1 MNDPSTLNRLS
12 VRRFQPTTWRAP
24 VPVAG
29 FIWLL
34 LSLSLLG
41 QSTVQFPAATVSV
54 NESNGQAVA
63 NVRRANDLDR
73 IVTVDYATSD
83 ATATADQ
90 DYLTTAGSLTFV
102 AGQTNQTIVVPIL
115 NDGRVEGAEALRIT
129 LSNPGEGALLG
140 SRISVNLRI
149 SDNDTG
155 PYFASAVNLTVEDV
169 GSVLLGVHRGDDGD
183 QPVTV
188 DYVTVDGTALAG
200 TDYEAAQG
208 TLSFQGDEFFKEIP
222 VVILND
228 GVINPDKSFQLQLSN
243 ASSGG
248 VGNPS
253 LATVIIQ
260 DPTPVIHTQ
269 PTPASQSVSLGVAVK
284 IQVSAKGARMQW
296 QKRVGESEFTDIPGA
311 TRQVLEWSHPTA
323 EQTGEYRIIV
333 SSSTGESVTS
343 QVAELIV
350 DPTFIKITGQPLVE
364 DREPSGGY
372 AWFDYDGDGWV
383 DLLVGNWMASGSQV
397 PNSLY
402 RNQGDGTFTKIT
414 NELTTAFLGP
424 FGVYP
429 ADYDNDGRPDILMGE
444 PLGSSRIFHNQG
456 AGEFTL
462 LEDSFP
468 AIYDGAWHDLDEDG
482 WLDLLT
488 FGPSG
493 AQAFRNSGTGRFQ
506 AFAAAVVGDL
516 GTISHTV
523 VGGSFVDFDN
533 DGNSDLYVGAD
544 NANARFL
551 RNLGGGRFEQVRL
564 GSLPAT
570 MGDSAIWAD
579 YDNDGFID
587 AFTSG
592 WAGVLKLH
600 HNVTSLEGLDQRQFE
615 EVTTQAGFSLPPSGL
630 FPAPNWG
637 DFDNDGD
644 LDIFFP
650 NYRGTNSLFV
660 NRGDGT
666 FVSVDVGSPLRDGE
680 RDLPGVW
687 VDYDNDGFLDLFV
700 PAGDGQPVP
709 NFLYRNNL
717 KNTGNENHWLSIR
730 LEGRASNRSGIGS
743 VLRLRAT
750 IDGREVLQL
759 RQTAKAGW
767 DTVSQSVAH
776 FGLGDATKVDTL
788 RIEWPSG
795 IVQELKDVAVNQ
807 HLEVVESH
815 GVAMPEPPAIE
826 QFDRRSVT
834 VNCPVEGVCCVLE
847 MSLDLVNWSKVKV
860 QTRTEGTV
868 KFSYINN
875 SRERA
880 WFYRVVVP

>member
-1 MNDPSTLNRLS
+1 MNRYGS
-12 VRRFQPTTWRAP
+12 

-34 LSLSLLG
+34 LSLSLPA
-41 QSTVQFPAATVSV
+41 QSTIQFQTRVFTVA
-54 NESNGQAVA
+54 ETAGQVA
-63 NVRRANDLDR
+63 LPVVRLNDLETEVAVEFYS
-73 IVTVDYATSD
+73 IE
-83 ATATADQ
+83 ATATAGQ
-90 DYLTTAGSLTFV
+90 DFTAVSGTLSFA
-102 AGQTNQTIVVPIL
+102 AGVTNQTIHVPIL
-115 NDGRVEGAEALRIT
+115 NDALFEGLERFQVALT
-129 LSNPGEGALLG
+129 NATGGAVLG
-140 SRISVNLRI
+140 SMKLATVSIQ
-149 SDNDTG
+149 DNDTG
-155 PYFASAVNLTVEDV
+155 AHFESATYRVAEDV
-169 GSVLLGVHRGDDGD
+169 GSVFIQVNWVITDTDEP
-183 QPVTV
+183 QTV
-188 DYVTVDGTALAG
+188 VYTTIDGTALAG
-200 TDYEAAQG
+200 TDYEAASG
-208 TLSFQGDEFFKEIP
+208 TLTFGPGELIQRIP

-228 GVINPDKSFQLQLSN
+228 GVKDPDKSFQLQLSN
-243 ASSGG
+243 ASIGRL
-248 VGNPS
+248 GNPA
-253 LATVIIQ
+253 LITVTIQ
-260 DPTPVIHTQ
+260 DSTPVIYAQ
-269 PTPASQSVSLGVAVK
+269 PTPASQSVSLGAAVK

-296 QKRVGESEFTDIPGA
+296 QKRVGEGEFTDVPGA
-311 TRQVLEWSHPTA
+311 TGQVLEWSSATVDLS
-323 EQTGEYRIIV
+323 GEYRFVV
-333 SSSTGESVTS
+333 SSTTGELVTS
-343 QVAELIV
+343 QIARLIV

-364 DREPSGGY
+364 DREPSGDY
-372 AWFDYDGDGWV
+372 AWFDYDGDGLV
-383 DLLVGNWMASGSQV
+383 DLLIGNWMASGSQV

-424 FGVYP
+424 FVVKA

-456 AGEFTL
+456 AGEVIL

-506 AFAAAVVGDL
+506 AFTAAVIGDL
-516 GTISHTV
+516 GTLSHAV

-544 NANARFL
+544 NGNARFL

-587 AFTSG
+587 ALTCG

-600 HNVTSLEGLDQRQFE
+600 HNVASLEGQDQRQFE
-615 EVTTQAGFSLPPSGL
+615 EVTTQAGFSLPTSGL

-644 LDIFFP
+644 LDVYFS

-666 FVSVDVGSPLRDGE
+666 FVSADVGSPLRDGE
-680 RDLPGVW
+680 RDLGGAW
-687 VDYDNDGFLDLFV
+687 VDYDNDGFLDLFIS
-700 PAGDGQPVP
+700 AGDGQLVP

-717 KNTGNENHWLSIR
+717 RNAGNQNHWFRVR
-730 LEGRASNRSGIGS
+730 LQGRASNRFGVGS

-767 DTVSQSVAH
+767 DTASQWVAH

-795 IVQELKDVAVNQ
+795 IVQELKDVAVDQ
-807 HLEVVESH
+807 ILTVVESQGLMH
-815 GVAMPEPPAIE
+815 EPLSIQTFELDAAGVFHATA
-826 QFDRRSVT
+826 
-834 VNCPVEGVCCVLE
+834 NCAVEGAVCVLE
-847 MSLDLVNWSKVKV
+847 ASSDLERWSKVQV
-860 QTRTEGTV
+860 GTSSGGTV
-868 KFSYINN
+868 
-875 SRERA
+875 ELTDARA
-880 WFYRVVVP
+880 GDSPTRFYRVLVP